1 MIVNRIIYRN
11 QPKEA
16 IFRSLVTDFFNN
28 NPDCEVATISITKD
42 KPKRSDA
49 QNRLF
54 HTWRDIIA
62 EEMGESKK
70 ETKKQSIIRER
81 PELADWWIEQED
93 SLKGIGTGS
102 YFRKDTPSYQTMK
115 TIALEQTNIF
125 DNLYIDETIPCFC
138 GD

>member
-1 MIVNRIIYRN
+1 MIVNRIIYKN

-62 EEMGESKK
+62 GEMGESKE
-70 ETKKQSIIRER
+70 ETKNLIKNQFSIESTKDLEVAEFVEFLRDIDDFFGGEYQIKLPRNEDYH
-81 PELADWWIEQED
+81 LAMYNVYKK
-93 SLKGIGTGS
+93 S
-102 YFRKDTPSYQTMK
+102 
-115 TIALEQTNIF
+115 
-125 DNLYIDETIPCFC
+125 
-138 GD
+138 

>member
-1 MIVNRIIYRN
+1 MTINRIIYRDK
-11 QPKEA
+11 PKA
-16 IFRSLVTDFFNN
+16 DIFRSLVQTFWKD

-70 ETKKQSIIRER
+70 ETKKQIKKKFSITSTKDLEVAEFVEFLRDIDDFFGGEYQIKLPRNEDYH
-81 PELADWWIEQED
+81 LAMYNVYKK
-93 SLKGIGTGS
+93 S
-102 YFRKDTPSYQTMK
+102 
-115 TIALEQTNIF
+115 
-125 DNLYIDETIPCFC
+125 
-138 GD
+138 

>member
-1 MIVNRIIYRN
+1 MTINRIIYRDK
-11 QPKEA
+11 PKA
-16 IFRSLVTDFFNN
+16 DIFRSLVQTFWKD

-70 ETKKQSIIRER
+70 ETKNLIKNQFSIKSTKDLEVAEFVEFLRDIDDFFGGEYQIKLPRNEDYH
-81 PELADWWIEQED
+81 LAMYNVYKK
-93 SLKGIGTGS
+93 S
-102 YFRKDTPSYQTMK
+102 
-115 TIALEQTNIF
+115 
-125 DNLYIDETIPCFC
+125 
-138 GD
+138 

>member
-1 MIVNRIIYRN
+1 MIVNRIIYRDK
-11 QPKEA
+11 PKA
-16 IFRSLVTDFFNN
+16 DIFRSLVQTFWKD

-70 ETKKQSIIRER
+70 ETKKQIKKKFSITSTKDLEVAEFVEFLRDIDDFFGGEYQIKLPRNEDYH
-81 PELADWWIEQED
+81 LAMYNVYKK
-93 SLKGIGTGS
+93 S
-102 YFRKDTPSYQTMK
+102 
-115 TIALEQTNIF
+115 
-125 DNLYIDETIPCFC
+125 
-138 GD
+138 

>member
-11 QPKEA
+11 QPKA
-16 IFRSLVTDFFNN
+16 DIFRSLVQTFWKD

-62 EEMGESKK
+62 GEMGESKE
-70 ETKKQSIIRER
+70 ETKNLIKNQFSIESTKDLEVAEFVEFLRDIDDFFGGEYQIKLPRNEDYH
-81 PELADWWIEQED
+81 LAMYNVYKK
-93 SLKGIGTGS
+93 S
-102 YFRKDTPSYQTMK
+102 
-115 TIALEQTNIF
+115 
-125 DNLYIDETIPCFC
+125 
-138 GD
+138 